1 MSEQISE
8 ETLKEAGF
16 TLEEIDGMS
25 SREAD
30 RLAQEIEENR

>member
-16 TLEEIDGMS
+16 TLEEIDGMTL
-25 SREAD
+25 READ
-30 RLAQEIEENR
+30 RLVQEIKENR